1 MSSGLP
7 GLRASDPATRLSI
20 YLADHL
26 AGSRTGIGLARRLA
40 DQNQGTPLGDDLR
53 RIAAEIEED
62 IESLKELMR
71 RVGANRDVLKEGV
84 SWTVEKLGRLK
95 LNGQVLGYS
104 PLSRLIE
111 LETLTL
117 GVTGK
122 LSGWTCIKAALE
134 GDPRLAGF
142 DLDRLI
148 ARAENQRSI
157 VDRHRIEAAVTAFAG
172 A

>member
-7 GLRASDPATRLSI
+7 GLRASDPASRLSI

-40 DQNQGTPLGDDLR
+40 EQNEGTAVGDDLA
-53 RIAAEIEED
+53 RIAFEIEED
-62 IESLKELMR
+62 LESLRELMR
-71 RVGANRDVLKEGV
+71 RVGAHRDVLKEGM
-84 SWTVEKLGRLK
+84 SWTVEKLARMK

-111 LETLTL
+111 LEALML

-122 LSGWTCIKAALE
+122 LSGWTSVQSALE

-157 VDRHRIEAAVTAFAG
+157 IDNHRIAAAVAAFRG